1 MFLSFAVRR
10 VSEEVPAAVADVQH
24 KRTGRADESWVLWVG
39 GLLLPVE
46 QGPKWSLNA
55 LDFDHFFDELRFGVK
70 LSLESGEVTPG
81 FSKYEDTCVSGSS
94 CIHVNLARVTD
105 GGPIAWAIAHAGSE
119 HVGLYTSDGTHVASI
134 DIRSPLF
141 RRSGIPAGAE
151 TLARQYILWKREN
164 SEIDRVFAF
173 GKMIVTSHLRATRR
187 IHG

>member
-1 MFLSFAVRR
+1 MS
-10 VSEEVPAAVADVQH
+10 P
-24 KRTGRADESWVLWVG
+24 GVLWVG